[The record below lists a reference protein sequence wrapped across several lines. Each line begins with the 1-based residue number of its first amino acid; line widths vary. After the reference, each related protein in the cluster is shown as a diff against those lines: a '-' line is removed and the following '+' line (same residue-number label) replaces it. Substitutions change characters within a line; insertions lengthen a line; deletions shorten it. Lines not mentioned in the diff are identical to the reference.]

1 MIEENTNVVEYEYY
15 SDPLDTFFD
24 SFETN
29 PELAKLDEVTYQER
43 AEKAV
48 LQIEVLDV
56 DRYIKVNELEDE
68 LRRFSKL
75 SFNPLGTANMLKENY
90 NLNNEQ
96 YSQDDLNLINA
107 MINR

>member
-43 AEKAV
+43 A
-48 LQIEVLDV
+48 
-56 DRYIKVNELEDE
+56 
-68 LRRFSKL
+68 
-75 SFNPLGTANMLKENY
+75 
-90 NLNNEQ
+90 
-96 YSQDDLNLINA
+96 
-107 MINR
+107 